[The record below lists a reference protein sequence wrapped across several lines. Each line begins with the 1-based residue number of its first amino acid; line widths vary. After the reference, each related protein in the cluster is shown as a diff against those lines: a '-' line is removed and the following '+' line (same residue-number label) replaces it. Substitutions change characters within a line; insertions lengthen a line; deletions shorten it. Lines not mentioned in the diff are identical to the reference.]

1 MWYKVRPDSDKYD
14 YVSLANRDDL
24 SAYLE
29 MVTQHYR
36 FRVNIP
42 WHRFAARVNSLNNPG
57 DFPGFIA
64 GSDLV
69 LTQKSWE
76 VLKHLIKR
84 DVKLTILR
92 TETEDFF
99 WLKIMSVIDALD
111 YEKAKYHSRTAEMI
125 GIESYVFREEL
136 IAGKHIFYQ
145 PRANETIVSQTFKD
159 TVERFELRGLIFKKL
174 C

>member
-1 MWYKVRPDSDKYD
+1 MWYKVRLDSDKYD
-14 YVSLANRDDL
+14 SVSLANRDDL
-24 SAYLE
+24 TEYIE

-36 FRVNIP
+36 FRVKIS
-42 WHRFAARVNSLNNPG
+42 WHRFAARINSLNNPG
-57 DFPGFIA
+57 DFPSFMG
-64 GSDLV
+64 DLV

-84 DVKLTILR
+84 DVKLTVLR

-99 WLKIMSVIDALD
+99 LLKIMSVIDALD